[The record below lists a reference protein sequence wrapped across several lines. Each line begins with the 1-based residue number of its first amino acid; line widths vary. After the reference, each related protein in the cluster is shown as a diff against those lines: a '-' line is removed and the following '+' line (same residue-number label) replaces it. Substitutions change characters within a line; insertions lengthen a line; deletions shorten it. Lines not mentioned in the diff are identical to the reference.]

1 MRKRLIPCVV
11 ALVLTATVLSISLG
25 PLAAQESSLV
35 WLVVKFKI
43 SMIEG
48 KPLLQVMG
56 PFPTSSVCD
65 ATLKIAQEGF
75 GKQGL
80 EVTSITCRND
90 ITLVVPDKAAP
101 ATPPPPLAQSE
112 GH

>member
-1 MRKRLIPCVV
+1 MRKGLIPRVV
-11 ALVLTATVLSISLG
+11 ALALTATVLSISPG
-25 PLAAQESSLV
+25 PLAAQESPSV
-35 WLVVKFKI
+35 WLVVKFKL

-48 KPLLQVMG
+48 KPLIQVMG
-56 PFPTSSVCD
+56 PFPTSSVCE

-80 EVTSITCRND
+80 EVTSIACRND
-90 ITLVVPDKAAP
+90 ITIIVPDKGAP
-101 ATPPPPLAQSE
+101 ASPPPAQAQSV